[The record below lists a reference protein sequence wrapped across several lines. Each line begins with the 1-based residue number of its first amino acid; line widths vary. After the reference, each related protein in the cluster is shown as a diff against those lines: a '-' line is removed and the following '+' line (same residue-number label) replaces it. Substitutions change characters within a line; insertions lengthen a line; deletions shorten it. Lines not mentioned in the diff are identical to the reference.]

1 MKFSAIILFHTTVLS
16 SLFGANGFVNH
27 QSIAFQS
34 NVHNVK
40 DQSTVLLEMAKKV
53 GIFFGTSTGSTEG
66 AAYAIQEAFSDD
78 DVSEPIEIDSLEGKV
93 AATFQEYDSLIVGT
107 PTWNT
112 GADTERSGTGWDE
125 LYYGEMQDLNIQGK
139 NVAVFGLG
147 DSVSYSE
154 NYADGS
160 GELHDVFETLGC
172 KLFGYT
178 SQNGYE
184 HEASKAIR
192 GDKFCGLMLDAVNQ
206 EELTEERVANWV
218 TQLKSEGFLDGGS
231 SFASSNTVTPT
242 ISVENTSANDA
253 LKQLEDENARL
264 RQMLEDKSKLLEE
277 SLLTSTSTE
286 SDGYTPHYNPKTGST
301 MWTSPDGKTCYYT
314 SVDPKISAFKP

>member
-1 MKFSAIILFHTTVLS
+1 MQLLFLKNKHINTKMKFSAIILFHTTVLS

-139 NVAVFGLG
+139 NVAV
-147 DSVSYSE
+147 SVIFNSLYVLSYTLK
-154 NYADGS
+154 DLL
-160 GELHDVFETLGC
+160 LHFLHIDTG
-172 KLFGYT
+172 
-178 SQNGYE
+178 
-184 HEASKAIR
+184 IR
-192 GDKFCGLMLDAVNQ
+192 TWRF
-206 EELTEERVANWV
+206 
-218 TQLKSEGFLDGGS
+218 S
-231 SFASSNTVTPT
+231 
-242 ISVENTSANDA
+242 I
-253 LKQLEDENARL
+253 
-264 RQMLEDKSKLLEE
+264 LL
-277 SLLTSTSTE
+277 
-286 SDGYTPHYNPKTGST
+286 
-301 MWTSPDGKTCYYT
+301 
-314 SVDPKISAFKP
+314 